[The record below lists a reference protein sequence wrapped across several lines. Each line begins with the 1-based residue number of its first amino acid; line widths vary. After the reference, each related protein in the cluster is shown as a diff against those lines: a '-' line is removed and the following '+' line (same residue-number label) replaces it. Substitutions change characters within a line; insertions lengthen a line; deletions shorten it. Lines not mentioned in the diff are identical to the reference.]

1 MIKESVYRSPKWLRK
16 FVDFEI
22 STGDDISDKISQKKQ
37 EKELRKKWNKRWQD
51 ANQEEFKDFFKE
63 VYSEYVKSNFR
74 GWVMDS
80 DLSTIKSDFLDDM
93 ELWEKFDKWLS
104 DKKEK
109 ERKQA
114 KIKKELDDLKERLIS
129 DFRSAPYSDKF
140 ETPTING
147 KVCFHYTFENG
158 DTFKMCDNEITY
170 SGNNSNGKLVNITYT
185 VGLIYRSAFV
195 SIANSII
202 NNARNRRTSGYSSSS
217 NSYKKSKSTDP
228 KRNRYDEILDKIKL
242 REAQIKKMSDSDPN
256 KQQLKNELDN
266 YKRAAERMKDK
277 YKFEHL
283 SGFNKFNKI

>member
-1 MIKESVYRSPKWLRK
+1 MIKEAVYRSPKWLRK
-16 FVDFEI
+16 YVDFEV
-22 STGDDISDKISQKKQ
+22 STGDDISDKVLLRKQ
-37 EKELRKKWNKRWQD
+37 EKELKKKWNKRWLESD
-51 ANQEEFKDFFKE
+51 KDEFKDFFREIYKD
-63 VYSEYVKSNFR
+63 YVDKNLSKYILS
-74 GWVMDS
+74 S
-80 DLSTIKSDFLDDM
+80 DLETIKSDFEGDM

-114 KIKKELDDLKERLIS
+114 EIKKELDDLKERLIS

-242 REAQIKKMSDSDPN
+242 REAQIKKMSDSD
-256 KQQLKNELDN
+256 
-266 YKRAAERMKDK
+266 
-277 YKFEHL
+277 
-283 SGFNKFNKI
+283 I